1 MRRQVRWSSMESRDL
16 VIGHPHSLFVGL
28 ARRRAN
34 NTNVIV
40 TILRADRGGL
50 HILGVTTLAPFI
62 DLIADNG
69 ARERARTRTDQSA
82 FTGMAGL
89 ITDNC
94 ARARAKES
102 ADYGAVLRGGRVT
115 ACGEGCRGKQAE

>member
-1 MRRQVRWSSMESRDL
+1 MAV
-16 VIGHPHSLFVGL
+16 
-28 ARRRAN
+28 
-34 NTNVIV
+34 
-40 TILRADRGGL
+40 LRADRGGL

-69 ARERARTRTDQSA
+69 ACERARTRTDQSA

-102 ADYGAVLRGGRVT
+102 ADYGAILRGGRIA
-115 ACGEGCRGKQAE
+115 ACGEGACCEYAEHG